1 MDDYKIKKPK
11 IIDLSIAD
19 SLPDDDLL
27 KEILLGLVPEIAGVN
42 LDEDA
47 KPQVLRHLSDLFR
60 RYSIQCRI
68 AIKRG
73 GKRGPSGP
81 RSRLQPHG

>member
-1 MDDYKIKKPK
+1 MDKQK
-11 IIDLSIAD
+11 IIDLSFTED
-19 SLPDDDLL
+19 LPDDDIL

-42 LDEDA
+42 LDEEA
-47 KPQVLRHLSDLFR
+47 RPQVLRHLSDLFR

-73 GKRGPSGP
+73 GTRGPTGP
-81 RSRLQPHG
+81 RGMASRPFPHG